1 MPGLLRLPNELRLD
15 SGSYLWTRSLCSLVL
30 THRRLQRLLE
40 KRLYER
46 PQGYHL
52 RHVIARGNPVAFRRL
67 LECDLD
73 KNSVLKHGQA
83 ILRYDSLRG
92 YTSYHCNEYPVL
104 AHVVRKMTSQPY
116 EMVKVLLDA
125 GLINISEWGVF
136 VGDWAARQPS
146 NEGNRL
152 AQLLRSYWVSIIT
165 EGYAYNVS

>member
-1 MPGLLRLPNELRLD
+1 
-15 SGSYLWTRSLCSLVL
+15 
-30 THRRLQRLLE
+30 
-40 KRLYER
+40 
-46 PQGYHL
+46 
-52 RHVIARGNPVAFRRL
+52 VAFRRL

-165 EGYAYNVS
+165 EGYAMYRDWSSSREGRLFLTPWGICIITRRSNVWSFGYDHLIGDRSQNDCIGRDGAFG